1 MKRLVLIP
9 DEFVHQL
16 KQDRETG
23 LGYQVVSVTLKDG
36 SSFEQVATSEGS
48 VIAVRGH
55 DDIPFGAEDVAR
67 VSVNH
72 KRWNFRDSS
81 DTRRKAKAASN

>member
-9 DEFVHQL
+9 NEFVHQL
-16 KQDRETG
+16 KQDKETG

-36 SSFEQVATSEGS
+36 SLFEQVATSEGS
-48 VIAVRGH
+48 VIQVRGY
-55 DDIPFGAEDVAR
+55 DEIPFSAEDVAAVR
-67 VSVNH
+67 VNH

-81 DTRRKAKAASN
+81 DTRLRAKAATN